1 MGAIIRILLISNVE
15 GETDE
20 LVGSLEF
27 EGATVV
33 SKDVSGN
40 AKSLA
45 KSIAT
50 LFADGK
56 YDFVIAVSDN
66 TVGTNVALNKYEGIT
81 ASICH
86 DPEEAKSAREEGVNV
101 AVVRQGNIGQV
112 DAIVS
117 AFSKGNGLQLKIKMP
132 TIQKLQPR
140 QNVEEEPAAHERE
153 SPVAMQKK
161 PQPKQVAQ
169 VRREREEPEPPK
181 RPGLYGWIK
190 DSLGIIDV
198 EKPKPSKKKQD
209 DSKGS

>member
-101 AVVRQGNIGQV
+101 AVVSQGNIGQV

-117 AFSKGNGLQLKIKMP
+117 AFSKGNGLRLLNIYY
-132 TIQKLQPR
+132 
-140 QNVEEEPAAHERE
+140 
-153 SPVAMQKK
+153 
-161 PQPKQVAQ
+161 
-169 VRREREEPEPPK
+169 PK
-181 RPGLYGWIK
+181 RVFYPAGQPGPFRELWLFTLPSNLYNLFRLRFFLHCNWAFTLMHSRLLFNILPWLQLL
-190 DSLGIIDV
+190 DCRHLYL
-198 EKPKPSKKKQD
+198 
-209 DSKGS
+209 